1 MLALWFNV
9 VCAPV
14 QDRPCGVVLGVQ
26 RAHRH
31 DRARQVGERLEK
43 FADGGDLVAL
53 GVDGDL
59 AEDGADAVGQRRDQ
73 VRGLPVLA
81 QAGEH
86 VGPGVGGPLADRGE
100 RPRPGGQR
108 ESAKIA

>member
-1 MLALWFNV
+1 VLD
-9 VCAPV
+9 V
-14 QDRPCGVVLGVQ
+14 QHVHG
-26 RAHRH
+26 H

-73 VRGLPVLA
+73 VRAFPSLP
-81 QAGEH
+81 
-86 VGPGVGGPLADRGE
+86 
-100 RPRPGGQR
+100 
-108 ESAKIA
+108 